1 MSSSIHLY
9 SIVAMMFCRH
19 HTSVHSFNPLQVAKV
34 QLWKQW
40 NKLKE
45 LSTTDMS
52 KEELNNRRL
61 VLKLM
66 EKYFNFVKVDA
77 KKEED
82 TDEEDNEYNILL
94 CNLF

>member
-1 MSSSIHLY
+1 
-9 SIVAMMFCRH
+9 
-19 HTSVHSFNPLQVAKV
+19 
-34 QLWKQW
+34 
-40 NKLKE
+40 
-45 LSTTDMS
+45 
-52 KEELNNRRL
+52 
-61 VLKLM
+61 M